1 MVDEGQ
7 RTTLSVSALV
17 ITFVF
22 VGVGLP
28 MWWTTTSVYRADLP
42 LVAISELAT
51 IKPNYRVNITI
62 IIPDPDM
69 TMASRTAVTRQLL
82 DLLTDKNMLDTG
94 QIHPNPGYTVATRP
108 AKANELQ
115 ILQIS
120 HNSIEELDEK
130 ICHSAESQPGNYL
143 VYQLPRIVDLNS
155 NSRHLVY
162 LGQHRCVYITSGSL
176 VDALPHVSEIFARVI
191 VNTDIVSAAYVAAT
205 DNQRIEKVVYFNM
218 CSHHLA

>member
-120 HNSIEELDEK
+120 HNSIEGLTLS
-130 ICHSAESQPGNYL
+130 IYS
-143 VYQLPRIVDLNS
+143 I
-155 NSRHLVY
+155 
-162 LGQHRCVYITSGSL
+162 
-176 VDALPHVSEIFARVI
+176 HV
-191 VNTDIVSAAYVAAT
+191 
-205 DNQRIEKVVYFNM
+205 
-218 CSHHLA
+218 